1 MIPLR
6 PALWG
11 RVHVWPMNSPE
22 GSSYLQIRIVRISIR
37 VIDYGN
43 NKMQPPFARRL
54 GLTLLLSSAITA
66 CGGGSDGDSVTSSDP
81 PPSAEASLLSA
92 AALLGQK
99 IFSDKA
105 LSVSGQQSCASC
117 HVAQYAFTADP
128 TASGPATSTRRKF
141 PTTVPRAAP
150 RRCHRMRSTTSL
162 PSCAPS
168 RTVMTPAIPTHRCSP
183 RSVRPRSHPRV
194 KRLVLP

>member
-1 MIPLR
+1 VIPLR

-66 CGGGSDGDSVTSSDP
+66 CGGGSDGDSANSSDP

-117 HVAQYAFTADP
+117 HVAQYAFTAGP
-128 TASGPATSTRRKF
+128 TASGPGNVNTSEIPYNRPSSGT
-141 PTTVPRAAP
+141 

-162 PSCAPS
+162 PSCALSP
-168 RTVMTPAIPTHRCSP
+168 TVTTQAIPTLWCRR
-183 RSVRPRSHPRV
+183 RSVRRR
-194 KRLVLP
+194 

>member
-1 MIPLR
+1 
-6 PALWG
+6 
-11 RVHVWPMNSPE
+11 MNSPE

-66 CGGGSDGDSVTSSDP
+66 CGGGSDGDSANSSDP

-128 TASGPATSTRRKF
+128 TASGPGNVNTSEIPYNR
-141 PTTVPRAAP
+141 
-150 RRCHRMRSTTSL
+150 
-162 PSCAPS
+162 PSS
-168 RTVMTPAIPTHRCSP
+168 GTPALSP
-183 RSVRPRSHPRV
+183 DEIDDLITFLCTLTDGYDPSNPNAQ
-194 KRLVLP
+194 VLPAQCSAAVAP